1 MAIDVYMV
9 RHGQTYL
16 NEFGK
21 MQGWSDAP
29 LTDQGWQDAKRAGEA
44 LSEIDFDFAF
54 TSDLKRAIDTAQTIL
69 RNHPTKI
76 QKATPNSAFR
86 ESFFGYFEGLHSGF
100 TATTIGGPLGVKT
113 WEQLIEQVGIE
124 KSRDLT
130 KAADPFKRAED
141 NRDFWERLAP
151 GFETLRSL
159 PDQSKVLLVS
169 HGMTIRSI
177 ISKYGQPGQALIA
190 PQNGAITKLVITPT
204 DIKVA
209 FYNQLTIPQGDEA

>member
-1 MAIDVYMV
+1 MAIDVYVV

-29 LTDQGWQDAKRAGEA
+29 LTDQGWKDAQRAGEA
-44 LSEIDFDFAF
+44 LSEVDFDFAF
-54 TSDLKRAIDTAQTIL
+54 TSDFKRAMDTAKTIL

-100 TATTIGGPLGVKT
+100 TATTIGGALGFKT

-141 NRDFWERLAP
+141 NRDFWERLLP

-159 PDQSKVLLVS
+159 PDHSKVLLVS

-177 ISKYGQPGQALIA
+177 VSKYGSPEQALVA

-204 DIKVA
+204 DIKVD
-209 FYNQLTIPQGDEA
+209 FYNELTIPQGDEA